1 MRFVDYKC
9 TDCGNI
15 CEIVLRGNGT
25 ENIKCESCGSS
36 NMARVFA
43 PVGFKSSSGSSDYS
57 LDSCASGSCSTS
69 RSCSGSCSSCSGC
82 S

>member
-9 TDCGNI
+9 SDCGNI
-15 CEIVLRGNGT
+15 CEIVLMGNGI

-43 PVGFKSSSGSSDYS
+43 LSVLNHLP
-57 LDSCASGSCSTS
+57 AAAIIP
-69 RSCSGSCSSCSGC
+69 
-82 S
+82 